1 MATIIGGASHRHC
14 TPPFLASTMRTTY
27 CGFVSETLM
36 DQTVTLMGWAHR
48 RRDHGGVIFIDLRDR
63 EGLVQIVCD
72 PDRPDMFKTA
82 EGVRNE
88 FCLKVVGKVRARP
101 AGTENANLV
110 SGKIEVLCH
119 ELEVLNP
126 SVTPPFQLDDEN
138 LSETVRLTHR
148 VLDLRR
154 PAMQKN
160 LMLRYRVAME
170 VRRYLD
176 EHGFVDIETP
186 MLTKSTPEGARDY
199 LVPSRVHDGQ
209 FFALP
214 QSPQLFKQLLM
225 VAGFDRYYQIT
236 KCFRDEDLRADRQP
250 EFTQIDIETSFLN
263 EQEIRDMFEGMIRH
277 VFRKAMDVEL
287 GKYPVMTYGDAMF
300 RFGSDKP
307 DLRVKLEF
315 TELTEVMKDVD
326 FKVFSGPANAAGG
339 RVVALRVPGGAALSR
354 GDIDGHTEFVK
365 IYGAKGLAWIKVNDI
380 AAGQNG
386 GDLRSGL
393 QSPIVKNIH
402 DTALKAILERTGA
415 QTGDLIY
422 FGADKAKVVNDAI
435 GALRSKIGHSEFGR
449 STGLFEERWA
459 PLWVVDFPMFEHDE
473 DENRWNAVHHPF
485 TAPKDGHE
493 DYMDTDPGRCVAK
506 AYDMVLN
513 GWELGG
519 GSVRIHR
526 AEVQSKVFK
535 ALNISSEDAKVKFGF
550 LLDALQYG
558 APPHG
563 GLAFGLDRLVTLM
576 TGAESIR
583 DVIAFPKTQR
593 AQCLLTGAPSN
604 VDEKQLRELHI
615 RLRNAQ
621 AAV

>member
-1 MATIIGGASHRHC
+1 
-14 TPPFLASTMRTTY
+14 MRTCY
-27 CGFVSETLM
+27 AGQVSEKLL

-63 EGLVQIVCD
+63 EGLVQVVCD
-72 PDRPDMFKTA
+72 PDRAEMFKIA
-82 EGVRNE
+82 EDVRNE
-88 FCLKVVGKVRARP
+88 FCLKIVGKVRARP
-101 AGTENANLV
+101 AGTENANLT
-110 SGKIEVLCH
+110 SGKIEILCH

-138 LSETVRLTHR
+138 LSETTRLTHR

-154 PAMQKN
+154 PYMQNN

-170 VRRYLD
+170 VRKFLD
-176 EHGFVDIETP
+176 EQGFVDIETP

-199 LVPSRVHDGQ
+199 LVPSRVHDGM

-250 EFTQIDIETSFLN
+250 EFTQIDIETSFLT
-263 EQEIRDMFEGMIRH
+263 EEEIRSMFEGMIRH
-277 VFRKAMDVEL
+277 VFMKALNVDL
-287 GKYPVMTYGDAMF
+287 GEYPVMKYAEAMH

-315 TELTEVMKDVD
+315 TELTDVMGDVD
-326 FKVFSGPANAAGG
+326 FKVFSTPATTKGG
-339 RVVALRVPGGAALSR
+339 RVVALRVPGGAAMSR
-354 GDIDGHTEFVK
+354 GEIDAYTEFVK
-365 IYGAKGLAWIKVNDI
+365 IYGAKGLAWIKVNEV
-380 AAGQNG
+380 AKG
-386 GDLRSGL
+386 REGL
-393 QSPIVKNIH
+393 QSPIVKNLH
-402 DTALKAILERTGA
+402 DAAIAEILKRTGA
-415 QTGDLIY
+415 QDGDLLF
-422 FGADKAKVVNDAI
+422 FGADKAKIVNDAI
-435 GALRSKIGHSEFGR
+435 GGLRLKVGHSEFGKAN
-449 STGLFEERWA
+449 GLFEDRWA

-473 DENRWNAVHHPF
+473 DNNRWAAVHHPF

-493 DYMDTDPGRCVAK
+493 DLMTTSPGECIAK

-526 AEVQSKVFK
+526 ADVQAKVFE
-535 ALNISSEDAKVKFGF
+535 ALNISPEEQRIKFGF

-563 GLAFGLDRLVTLM
+563 GLAFGLDRIVTMM
-576 TGAESIR
+576 TKAESIR

-615 RLRNAQ
+615 RLRNS
-621 AAV
+621 AAAGGAA